1 MNEPTSAGPATGQAS
16 IRLEHKH
23 LLAIRWMHW
32 INFPVLFIMMWTG
45 LLIYWNDSDNAYQHP
60 HRIYRVGLGRFTLF
74 RFFPD
79 WFYKLLH
86 VPYHVTQGLGYHSF
100 FLWIFAINGI
110 AYVLYTWLSGEWRFM
125 IPEKQSF
132 RQAIQ
137 VTLVDLHLRK
147 GLPEQTKYNGA
158 QRIAYSSVIIMG
170 AAMVLTGAAIWKP
183 TSLHWLTSMLGGY
196 EMARWLHFWITMAF
210 LGFFFVHVAQVALA
224 GWNNFRSMV
233 SGQEV
238 QRVTAPSIEA
248 ERKSWT

>member
-74 RFFPD
+74 RCFPD

-100 FLWIFAINGI
+100 F
-110 AYVLYTWLSGEWRFM
+110 SGYS
-125 IPEKQSF
+125 PSTASHTCCTPGC
-132 RQAIQ
+132 QA
-137 VTLVDLHLRK
+137 
-147 GLPEQTKYNGA
+147 
-158 QRIAYSSVIIMG
+158 S
-170 AAMVLTGAAIWKP
+170 
-183 TSLHWLTSMLGGY
+183 GG
-196 EMARWLHFWITMAF
+196 
-210 LGFFFVHVAQVALA
+210 
-224 GWNNFRSMV
+224 S
-233 SGQEV
+233 
-238 QRVTAPSIEA
+238 
-248 ERKSWT
+248 